1 MNFFEINY
9 DKNEK
14 LTTFFKTESNFGI
27 LYCKVVGKIAEGSKG
42 NGECDYLFGKVCQY
56 FFQVNPIV
64 LVFDFIELEYQ
75 SGNRLAKTIDLFS
88 QIEREKSDTWPI
100 VVITSENCENG
111 IVSLLKTLT
120 NKNIELTRSYPDA
133 IELAKKKL
141 ARFLEPEL

>member
-9 DKNEK
+9 EKNEK
-14 LTTFFKTESNFGI
+14 VNTFFKTDSNFGI
-27 LYCKVVGKIAEGSKG
+27 LYCKVIGQIDEGSKG

-64 LVFDFIELEYQ
+64 LVFDFTELKYKW
-75 SGNRLAKTIDLFS
+75 GNRLSKTIDFHS

-111 IVSLLKTLT
+111 VDLLLGTLM
-120 NKNIELTRSYPDA
+120 NKNIEVTKSYIDA
-133 IELAKKKL
+133 INLAKNKL
-141 ARFLEPEL
+141 EKFLKHEQ